1 MADNLLIP
9 ISGGTA
15 TVRTKDR
22 GAGHDQVLTI
32 ADSTGTLLAFTSTGR
47 VPTAPG
53 AETSGGASTY
63 RLLSAATTNAQV
75 VKSAAGQLYAW
86 HLTNLSSTSARF
98 VKLYNKASAPTVGTD
113 TPVLTLPLPA
123 GGQAN
128 VAFPV
133 GLVFATGIALA
144 ITGGVADSDT
154 TSVAAN
160 DVIVNLAYA

>member
-22 GAGHDQVLTI
+22 GAGHDQVLTL
-32 ADSTGTLLAFTSTGR
+32 ADSAGTLLAFTNGR

-53 AETSGGASTY
+53 AAATGGASLY
-63 RLLSAATTNAQV
+63 RLLSAASTNAQV
-75 VKSAAGQLYAW
+75 VKNTAGTVYGW
-86 HLTNLSSTSARF
+86 HLTNLSGTTPRF

-128 VAFPV
+128 VSFPT
-133 GLVFATGIALA
+133 GLAFATGIAIA
-144 ITGGVADSDT
+144 VTGGVADNDT

-160 DVIVNLAYA
+160 DVIVNLAFS